1 MMHFCLEGKY
11 PSSWLIDWKVLRSWR
26 KRGNGRKCC
35 KLAEQPTL
43 RLDLGDV
50 ESGKELAD
58 RELIQ
63 LEESELCAK
72 TVADTPEESQ
82 E

>member
-1 MMHFCLEGKY
+1 MHFCLGGKY
-11 PSSWLIDWKVLRSWR
+11 PSSWLIDWKDLRSWR
-26 KRGNGRKCC
+26 KRGNGRKC
-35 KLAEQPTL
+35 KIAEQPEMG
-43 RLDLGDV
+43 LDMGDG

-72 TVADTPEESQ
+72 TEADTPEESQ